1 MKDLLFENL
10 PASKNSTPKIE
21 SNKVSILNG
30 EKSLLLQKL
39 LKSKKS
45 EDLKAAN
52 ELIKSMVQEVCYLNY
67 IFLLIIM
74 CLCYNAGRD
83 EN

>member
-1 MKDLLFENL
+1 MQDILFENT
-10 PASKNSTPKIE
+10 PSPTTSTSKIE
-21 SNKVSILNG
+21 PRSKISILNG

-52 ELIKSMVQEVCYLNY
+52 ELIKSMVQEVNL
-67 IFLLIIM
+67 
-74 CLCYNAGRD
+74 
-83 EN
+83 

>member
-1 MKDLLFENL
+1 LKDLLFENL
-10 PASKNSTPKIE
+10 PSSRTSVPKIE
-21 SNKVSILNG
+21 PNKVSILNG

-52 ELIKSMVQEVCYLNY
+52 ELIKSMVQEVCNLKFK
-67 IFLLIIM
+67 ILFFFFF
-74 CLCYNAGRD
+74 YNVFVF
-83 EN
+83 

>member
-1 MKDLLFENL
+1 M
-10 PASKNSTPKIE
+10 
-21 SNKVSILNG
+21 SILNG

-52 ELIKSMVQEVCYLNY
+52 ELIKSMVQEACY
-67 IFLLIIM
+67 
-74 CLCYNAGRD
+74 
-83 EN
+83 

>member
-1 MKDLLFENL
+1 M
-10 PASKNSTPKIE
+10 E

-52 ELIKSMVQEVCYLNY
+52 ELIKSMVKEVY
-67 IFLLIIM
+67 
-74 CLCYNAGRD
+74 
-83 EN
+83 

>member
-1 MKDLLFENL
+1 MPSKTAS
-10 PASKNSTPKIE
+10 ASKMDST
-21 SNKVSILNG
+21 KVSILNG

-52 ELIKSMVQEVCYLNY
+52 ELIKSMVEEVCMKSHNNVNL
-67 IFLLIIM
+67 
-74 CLCYNAGRD
+74 
-83 EN
+83 

>member
-1 MKDLLFENL
+1 M
-10 PASKNSTPKIE
+10 PSRAASASKLD

-52 ELIKSMVQEVCYLNY
+52 ELIKSMVEEVCKKKSHTS
-67 IFLLIIM
+67 ILI
-74 CLCYNAGRD
+74 
-83 EN
+83 

>member
-1 MKDLLFENL
+1 MSSRAAS
-10 PASKNSTPKIE
+10 ASKLD

-52 ELIKSMVQEVCYLNY
+52 ELIKSMVEEVCKKNY
-67 IFLLIIM
+67 NCKVVIT
-74 CLCYNAGRD
+74 Y
-83 EN
+83 

>member
-1 MKDLLFENL
+1 MLFENL
-10 PASKNSTPKIE
+10 PSSRSSVPKIE
-21 SNKVSILNG
+21 ANKMSIMNG

-52 ELIKSMVQEVCYLNY
+52 ELIKSMVQEVCNLK
-67 IFLLIIM
+67 FTFFKK
-74 CLCYNAGRD
+74 
-83 EN
+83 

>member
-1 MKDLLFENL
+1 MPSKAIS
-10 PASKNSTPKIE
+10 ASKIE

-30 EKSLLLQKL
+30 AKSLLLKKL

-52 ELIKSMVQEVCYLNY
+52 ELIKSMVEEVC
-67 IFLLIIM
+67 
-74 CLCYNAGRD
+74 
-83 EN
+83 

>member
-1 MKDLLFENL
+1 MPSKTAS
-10 PASKNSTPKIE
+10 ASKMD

-30 EKSLLLQKL
+30 EKSILLQKL

-52 ELIKSMVQEVCYLNY
+52 ELIKSMVEEVCLKSLN
-67 IFLLIIM
+67 IVKL
-74 CLCYNAGRD
+74 
-83 EN
+83 

>member
-1 MKDLLFENL
+1 M
-10 PASKNSTPKIE
+10 
-21 SNKVSILNG
+21 SILNG

-52 ELIKSMVQEVCYLNY
+52 ELIKSVVKEVCYLKH
-67 IFLLIIM
+67 ICCLIVMI
-74 CLCYNAGRD
+74 CHLIL
-83 EN
+83 

>member
-1 MKDLLFENL
+1 M
-10 PASKNSTPKIE
+10 PSRVATASKLD

-39 LKSKKS
+39 LRSKKS

-52 ELIKSMVQEVCYLNY
+52 ELIKSMVEEVCKKKFNNCKIEIKY
-67 IFLLIIM
+67 
-74 CLCYNAGRD
+74 
-83 EN
+83 

>member
-1 MKDLLFENL
+1 M
-10 PASKNSTPKIE
+10 PSRATSASKLD

-52 ELIKSMVQEVCYLNY
+52 ELIKSMVEEVCKKNSQ
-67 IFLLIIM
+67 ISILI
-74 CLCYNAGRD
+74 
-83 EN
+83 

>member
-1 MKDLLFENL
+1 M
-10 PASKNSTPKIE
+10 PSRAAAASKLD

-52 ELIKSMVQEVCYLNY
+52 ELIKSMVEEVSKKTHRYLY
-67 IFLLIIM
+67 
-74 CLCYNAGRD
+74 
-83 EN
+83 

>member
-1 MKDLLFENL
+1 M
-10 PASKNSTPKIE
+10 PSRAASASKLD
-21 SNKVSILNG
+21 SNKISILNG

-52 ELIKSMVQEVCYLNY
+52 ELIKSMVEEVCKKTT
-67 IFLLIIM
+67 IIIK
-74 CLCYNAGRD
+74 L
-83 EN
+83 

>member
-1 MKDLLFENL
+1 MPSKTAS
-10 PASKNSTPKIE
+10 ASKMN
-21 SNKVSILNG
+21 SNKMSILNG

-52 ELIKSMVQEVCYLNY
+52 ELIKSMVEEVCLKIHN
-67 IFLLIIM
+67 IVKS
-74 CLCYNAGRD
+74 
-83 EN
+83 

>member
-1 MKDLLFENL
+1 METGACFQPPNSLSK
-10 PASKNSTPKIE
+10 ASSSKIE
-21 SNKVSILNG
+21 PHKVSILNG

-52 ELIKSMVQEVCYLNY
+52 QLIKSMVNEVCKPKYIYLTVI
-67 IFLLIIM
+67 IF
-74 CLCYNAGRD
+74 
-83 EN
+83 

>member
-1 MKDLLFENL
+1 MSSKVAS
-10 PASKNSTPKIE
+10 ASKLD

-39 LKSKKS
+39 LRSKKS

-52 ELIKSMVQEVCYLNY
+52 ELIKSMVEEVCKKSSSIVKL
-67 IFLLIIM
+67 
-74 CLCYNAGRD
+74 
-83 EN
+83 

>member
-1 MKDLLFENL
+1 MPSRPAF
-10 PASKNSTPKIE
+10 ASKLD

-52 ELIKSMVQEVCYLNY
+52 ELIKSMVEEVSKKNSQMS
-67 IFLLIIM
+67 ILI
-74 CLCYNAGRD
+74 
-83 EN
+83 

>member
-1 MKDLLFENL
+1 MFEDTPSSTA
-10 PASKNSTPKIE
+10 PAAATASKIE
-21 SNKVSILNG
+21 SNNKVSILNG

-52 ELIKSMVQEVCYLNY
+52 ELIKSMVQEVS
-67 IFLLIIM
+67 
-74 CLCYNAGRD
+74 
-83 EN
+83 